1 MNKYKPGL
9 LKEKY
14 RRGVGMMIINKNKEI
29 FIGQRFEKDKS
40 AWQMPQGGIDKGE
53 KTIDAVIR
61 EMNEETGIKKNF
73 KILYETKKWHYYKL
87 PIYLQKKL
95 WGGKFVGQ
103 KQKWFLIDFKG
114 KDSEINIQTKKPEFK
129 KWKWTSSKK
138 MMELIVPF
146 KKKLYANVVSEMVE
160 ELNKNN

>member
-1 MNKYKPGL
+1 MNKYKSGL

-14 RRGVGMMIINKNKEI
+14 RRGVGMMIINNNKEI

-73 KILYETKKWHYYKL
+73 KILYENKIWHYYKL

-114 KDSEINIQTKKPEFK
+114 KDSEINIQTRKPEFK

>member
-61 EMNEETGIKKNF
+61 EMNEETGIKKTLKYSMKPKYGITINCLF
-73 KILYETKKWHYYKL
+73 
-87 PIYLQKKL
+87 IYRKNY
-95 WGGKFVGQ
+95 G
-103 KQKWFLIDFKG
+103 
-114 KDSEINIQTKKPEFK
+114 
-129 KWKWTSSKK
+129 
-138 MMELIVPF
+138 
-146 KKKLYANVVSEMVE
+146 VE
-160 ELNKNN
+160 SL

>member
-53 KTIDAVIR
+53 KTVDAVIR
-61 EMNEETGIKKNF
+61 EMYEETGIKKNF
-73 KILYETKKWHYYKL
+73 KILYETKIWHYYKL

>member
-73 KILYETKKWHYYKL
+73 KILYETKIWHYYKL

-129 KWKWTSSKK
+129 KWKWTSSEK

>member
-40 AWQMPQGGIDKGE
+40 AWQMPQGGIDMGE

-61 EMNEETGIKKNF
+61 EMSEETGIKKNF
-73 KILYETKKWHYYKL
+73 KILYETKICLLY
-87 PIYLQKKL
+87 
-95 WGGKFVGQ
+95 
-103 KQKWFLIDFKG
+103 
-114 KDSEINIQTKKPEFK
+114 
-129 KWKWTSSKK
+129 TSPSPRDRTRSR
-138 MMELIVPF
+138 MPSS
-146 KKKLYANVVSEMVE
+146 A
-160 ELNKNN
+160 

>member
-14 RRGVGMMIINKNKEI
+14 RRGVGMMIINKKKEI

-73 KILYETKKWHYYKL
+73 KILYETKVWHYYKL

>member
-14 RRGVGMMIINKNKEI
+14 RRGVGMMIINKNKKI

-73 KILYETKKWHYYKL
+73 KILYETRIWHYYKL

>member
-1 MNKYKPGL
+1 MNKYKPGM

-73 KILYETKKWHYYKL
+73 KILYETKIWHYYKL

-129 KWKWTSSKK
+129 KWKWTSSKE

>member
-73 KILYETKKWHYYKL
+73 KILYETKIWHYYKL

-103 KQKWFLIDFKG
+103 KQKWFLILFKG
-114 KDSEINIQTKKPEFK
+114 KDSEVNIQTKKPEFK

>member
-73 KILYETKKWHYYKL
+73 KILYETKIWHYYKL

-103 KQKWFLIDFKG
+103 KQKWFLINFKG

>member
-53 KTIDAVIR
+53 KTVDAVIR
-61 EMNEETGIKKNF
+61 EMYEETGIKKNF
-73 KILYETKKWHYYKL
+73 EILYETKMWHYYKL

>member
-73 KILYETKKWHYYKL
+73 KILYETKIWHYYKL

-146 KKKLYANVVSEMVE
+146 KKKLYANVVSEMVK

>member
-14 RRGVGMMIINKNKEI
+14 RRGGGMMIINKNKEI

-73 KILYETKKWHYYKL
+73 KILYETKIWYYYKL

-114 KDSEINIQTKKPEFK
+114 KDSEINIQTKRPEFK

>member
-73 KILYETKKWHYYKL
+73 KILYETKIWHYYKL

-114 KDSEINIQTKKPEFK
+114 KDSEINIRTKKPEFK

>member
-1 MNKYKPGL
+1 MNKHKSGL

-53 KTIDAVIR
+53 KTIDAAIR

-73 KILYETKKWHYYKL
+73 KILYETKIWHYYKL

-146 KKKLYANVVSEMVE
+146 KKKLYANVVSEMME
-160 ELNKNN
+160 ELNKIN

>member
-1 MNKYKPGL
+1 MNKYKRGL

-73 KILYETKKWHYYKL
+73 KILYETKIWHYYKL

>member
-9 LKEKY
+9 LREKY

-61 EMNEETGIKKNF
+61 EMKEETGIKKNF
-73 KILYETKKWHYYKL
+73 KILYETKIWHYYKL

>member
-73 KILYETKKWHYYKL
+73 KILYETKIWHYYKL
-87 PIYLQKKL
+87 PIYLQKEL

-146 KKKLYANVVSEMVE
+146 KRKLYANVVSEMVE

>member
-9 LKEKY
+9 FKEKY

-73 KILYETKKWHYYKL
+73 KILYETKIWHYYKL

-114 KDSEINIQTKKPEFK
+114 KDSEINIRTKKPEFK

>member
-1 MNKYKPGL
+1 
-9 LKEKY
+9 
-14 RRGVGMMIINKNKEI
+14 MIINKNKEI

-73 KILYETKKWHYYKL
+73 KILYETKIWHYYKL
-87 PIYLQKKL
+87 PISLQKKL

-146 KKKLYANVVSEMVE
+146 KKKLYANVVSEMAE
-160 ELNKNN
+160 ELNKNS

>member
-9 LKEKY
+9 PTEKY

-73 KILYETKKWHYYKL
+73 KILYETKIWHYYKL

>member
-14 RRGVGMMIINKNKEI
+14 RRGVGMMIINKKKEI

-73 KILYETKKWHYYKL
+73 KILYETKIWHYYKL

>member
-1 MNKYKPGL
+1 
-9 LKEKY
+9 
-14 RRGVGMMIINKNKEI
+14 MMIINKNKEI

-73 KILYETKKWHYYKL
+73 RILYETKIWHYYKL

-146 KKKLYANVVSEMVE
+146 KKKLYAKVLSEMVE